1 MNKPESVATSKREQQ
16 MQQCIVLRRQL
27 EQQRQLLKQQWC
39 PVDEQGE
46 PLNNAHFPRS
56 ATMRFFTRS
65 KHSSLLILFAKWQL
79 ARHFPSLVFWK
90 IK

>member
-1 MNKPESVATSKREQQ
+1 MNEPDSVTTSKRQRQ

-27 EQQRQLLKQQWC
+27 EQQRQLLKQQWS
-39 PVDEQGE
+39 PVDTQGE
-46 PLNNAHFPRS
+46 PLNKAQFPRS
-56 ATMRFFTRS
+56 ATMRFLTRS

-79 ARHFPSLVFWK
+79 ARHFPSLVFWN

>member
-1 MNKPESVATSKREQQ
+1 MNEPDSVTTSKRQRQ

-27 EQQRQLLKQQWC
+27 EQQRQLLKQQWS
-39 PVDEQGE
+39 PVDAQGE
-46 PLNNAHFPRS
+46 PLNKAQFPRS
-56 ATMRFFTRS
+56 ATMRFLTRS

-79 ARHFPSLVFWK
+79 ARHFPSLVFWN